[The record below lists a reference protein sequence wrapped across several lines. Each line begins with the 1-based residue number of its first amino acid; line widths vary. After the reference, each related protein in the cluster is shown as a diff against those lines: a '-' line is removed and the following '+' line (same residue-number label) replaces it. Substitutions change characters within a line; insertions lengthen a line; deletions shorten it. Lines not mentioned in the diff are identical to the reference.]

1 VDPLQAEIGAAR
13 DQPIFLRALAG
24 EAMRFSPPQMLML
37 RLRGAA
43 SVVDLKKQ
51 GISPIV
57 FLARCDALEVG
68 SASRHTL
75 DRLEAAGRAGL
86 LTGDTKDNV
95 VEAYRFLVG
104 LRLRLQL
111 RMLVEGKPVVDE
123 VPLSALTPIE
133 RTRLKESFR
142 AVEAWQE
149 LASYHHRL

>member
-1 VDPLQAEIGAAR
+1 
-13 DQPIFLRALAG
+13 
-24 EAMRFSPPQMLML
+24 MLML
-37 RLRGAA
+37 RLRGAS

-57 FLARCDALEVG
+57 FLARCAALEIG
-68 SASRHTL
+68 STVRHTL
-75 DRLEAAGRAGL
+75 DRLDAAGRAGL
-86 LTGDTKDNV
+86 LTGDTRENV
-95 VEAYRFLVG
+95 AEAYRFLVG

-111 RMLVEGKPVVDE
+111 RLLVEGKPVVDE
-123 VPLSALTPIE
+123 VALSELTPVE